1 MFYAA
6 TALLAAKKDSLFL
19 RETGRGISLW
29 QYVYKVTCE
38 LVIVEIVRLGKDG
51 RITIPARLRRNLEIK
66 KGAVFIVECSEQGL
80 VLRPVPRLVD
90 ATGSFLKHAKAERV

>member
-1 MFYAA
+1 
-6 TALLAAKKDSLFL
+6 
-19 RETGRGISLW
+19 
-29 QYVYKVTCE
+29 VE
-38 LVIVEIVRLGKDG
+38 LVRLGKDG

-90 ATGSFLKHAKAERV
+90 TAGSFSKHARAEEVKTEK